1 MIDFRYHIV
10 SLISVFLALAVGIV
24 LGAGPL
30 KETIGDTL
38 TGQVESLRS
47 EKDALRSEVDVATGQ
62 LANTE
67 SYIEA
72 SAPQL
77 LAGALTDRRVA
88 VIALGE
94 VTEDEVG
101 AIETQLTAAGAQV
114 SGVVTLTSTWSDPGL
129 RSFRQALVSTLV
141 GYLSPA
147 PAADAGADVEL
158 ADALVQALTGADPA
172 APDQFSEPASVLLEL
187 LSTDEKPLVTGAD
200 SVTAPADAIVLL
212 APQTSTSGAKSTS
225 DDESAQVTSSLLA
238 LVSAAQRGSEGAV
251 LADSGVGTD
260 ALWRAVLAD
269 DELASSITT
278 VSGTD
283 QITGQV
289 TVPLALNA
297 RIGGTNGHY
306 GFGEGETVLPT
317 RVELTP
323 VDRTPQPGALDGA
336 SDGATDGTAG

>member
-10 SLISVFLALAVGIV
+10 SLISVFLALAVGIA

-38 TGQVESLRS
+38 TGQVEALRA
-47 EKDALRSEVDVATGQ
+47 EKDSLRSEVDVATGQ
-62 LANTE
+62 LKNSE

-72 SAPQL
+72 AAPQL

-94 VTEDEVG
+94 VTENEVG
-101 AIETQLTAAGAQV
+101 AVETQLAAAGAEV
-114 SGVVTLTSTWSDPGL
+114 SGVVTLTSTWTDPGL

-147 PAADAGADVEL
+147 PEGDEGADVEL

-172 APDQFSEPASVLLEL
+172 APDQFSEPASVLLDL

-212 APQTSTSGAKSTS
+212 APQTSSDDKGSTS
-225 DDESAQVTSSLLA
+225 DDEAAQVRASLLA
-238 LVSAAQRGSEGAV
+238 LVSAAQDGSEGAV
-251 LADSGVGTD
+251 LADGEDGTD

-269 DELASSITT
+269 DELADSITT

-283 QITGQV
+283 QISGQV

-306 GFGEGETVLPT
+306 GFGEGETVVPT
-317 RVELTP
+317 RVELAP
-323 VDRTPQPGALDGA
+323 VDRTPQPSAGLGGDA
-336 SDGATDGTAG
+336 SDGTAG